1 MARLVAEN
9 ATHRR
14 RVPRNPYS
22 RQVSRLTVYT
32 ERDYFPVLTLN
43 KLEARPTTAD
53 KPVRLDLIPCL
64 EIRPQLQ
71 RHWVMGC
78 GSFATTITKRSD
90 QKGSLE
96 FQQELTEITPKNNP
110 VPSACIPL
118 LREETSNATK
128 EAKHLVARCCMS
140 HCLPK
145 YSKIKSPFQ

>member
-22 RQVSRLTVYT
+22 RQVARLTVYT
-32 ERDYFPVLTLN
+32 ERDYFPVLTLD
-43 KLEARPTTAD
+43 KFEARPKTTAD

-78 GSFATTITKRSD
+78 GSFAATINKKSD
-90 QKGSLE
+90 QRGSLE
-96 FQQELTEITPKNNP
+96 FQRELTEITPKSNT
-110 VPSACIPL
+110 VPSACSPL
-118 LREETSNATK
+118 LRDETSFATE
-128 EAKHLVARCCMS
+128 EAKHLVAR
-140 HCLPK
+140 H
-145 YSKIKSPFQ
+145 